1 MDELMKRT
9 NKRSLL
15 LMGALI
21 IGTGA
26 VWLLYKMHVLDI
38 PGWMFSW
45 KTVLI
50 LIGAL
55 VGIQSRFKGFTWM
68 ILIVVGGVFMLGDL
82 PGVGPEM
89 RQYRWPL
96 LLILLGMVL
105 VLRAL
110 LKKSDESFWKSDG
123 IKTASGDDDIEI
135 VSIFGGSK
143 RKIFSKNFTG
153 GEIVGVFGGC
163 ELDLTQAD
171 IKDKAVLEVTN
182 IFGGCKII
190 VPANWNVKSD
200 VTTILGGMDDKRPN
214 TMSGENTKT
223 LVLTGFCM
231 FGGIDIRSY
240 Q

>member
-1 MDELMKRT
+1 MDEMMKRT

-26 VWLLYKMHVLDI
+26 VWLLYKMHVLDM
-38 PGWMFSW
+38 PYWLFSW
-45 KTVLI
+45 KTVVV
-50 LIGAL
+50 LIGLL
-55 VGIQSRFKGFTWM
+55 VGIQSSFKGFSWM
-68 ILIVVGGVFMLGDL
+68 ILIIVGGVFMLGDL
-82 PGVGPEM
+82 PGVGTEM

-110 LKKSDESFWKSDG
+110 LKKTDESFWSNQG
-123 IKTASGDDDIEI
+123 IKTVSGDDNIDI

-153 GEIVGVFGGC
+153 GEVVGIFGGA

-171 IKDKAVLEVTN
+171 IKDRATLDVTN
-182 IFGGCKII
+182 IFGGLKII
-190 VPANWNVKSD
+190 VPANWSIKSD
-200 VTTILGGMDDKRPN
+200 VTTIMGGMDDKRPTTN
-214 TMSGENTKT
+214 SMENVKT